1 MLKFIPLL
9 NFLFSQIEILFYLRK
24 IIIKEKIDFIKSGDP
39 LYNSLLAYLLSKMT
53 KVPFIIRVSGNFDKI
68 YKDTKSPIM
77 KRMFQFR
84 FIEKI
89 IERFLFKKTD
99 FVIAP
104 NKDNLNYAFDNGLK
118 KNNAK
123 IVRYGSLLFK
133 NHFINPKKRV
143 NSDFFKKNLGIEKSC
158 KVIIYVGRLERVKRV
173 EDLIDIYKNIKI
185 RNVKLLIVGDGSLK
199 SFLVKKINSENL
211 RKDIFMLGEK
221 NQNWLSKCLPNCDC
235 FIATHTGRALA
246 EASFAGIPIAGYDI
260 DWHSEIIKNY
270 HNGILVEIGNK
281 SKLSNAIDKILA
293 SKKLTK
299 KFSKNIRKKAEK
311 LLSPEFIINSE
322 VDIFIKLK
330 KNHF

>member
-1 MLKFIPLL
+1 
-9 NFLFSQIEILFYLRK
+9 
-24 IIIKEKIDFIKSGDP
+24 
-39 LYNSLLAYLLSKMT
+39 
-53 KVPFIIRVSGNFDKI
+53 
-68 YKDTKSPIM
+68 
-77 KRMFQFR
+77 
-84 FIEKI
+84 
-89 IERFLFKKTD
+89 
-99 FVIAP
+99 
-104 NKDNLNYAFDNGLK
+104 
-118 KNNAK
+118 
-123 IVRYGSLLFK
+123 
-133 NHFINPKKRV
+133 
-143 NSDFFKKNLGIEKSC
+143 
-158 KVIIYVGRLERVKRV
+158 
-173 EDLIDIYKNIKI
+173 
-185 RNVKLLIVGDGSLK
+185 
-199 SFLVKKINSENL
+199 
-211 RKDIFMLGEK
+211 MLGK